1 MTLYKNYIIITF
13 HSFHLYIDFVYR
25 LSYQTTFKIPS
36 LNDVL

>member
-13 HSFHLYIDFVYR
+13 YLYIDFVYR